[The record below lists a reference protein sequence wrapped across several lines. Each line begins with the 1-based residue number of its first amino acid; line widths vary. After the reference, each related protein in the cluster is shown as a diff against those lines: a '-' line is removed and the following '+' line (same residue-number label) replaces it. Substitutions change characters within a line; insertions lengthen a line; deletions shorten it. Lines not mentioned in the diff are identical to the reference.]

1 MPKYRVTADALR
13 IRSGPGIT
21 YAITGMLLRD
31 DVVEGGELANDWLK
45 VITEDNKSGWSHR
58 GYLELIDETPLPPAQ
73 VVYRD
78 CFAHNDALVA
88 TRLGKIVINVGRQ
101 HSDIMPPIPNSS

>member
-73 VVYRD
+73 VVYRV
-78 CFAHNDALVA
+78 DANALNVRQGPGLRYAVIASLKSGELV
-88 TRLGKIVINVGRQ
+88 G
-101 HSDIMPPIPNSS
+101 